1 MIRCAVAW
9 INILNNSPSQ
19 NLYLKFRQTGIDIYN
34 QTGEFCSII
43 LRDFQLPQKF
53 SSPNHNQST
62 MKKLILTGAAL
73 IAFAAATQA
82 QIFQNGIQQFAQQIQ
97 SGTGQTGVIS
107 QLKGD
112 GTNYGNYA
120 ITFQGTS
127 SNTGA
132 NQANITQNGGP
143 NPDGTGGGPNS
154 GSQGNRGA
162 ITQNGGPGN
171 LANINQNGGPDGI
184 SGGGVSTS
192 ATISAP
198 GQDGNFAGILQQGS
212 NNTALINENNNSRR
226 NAAEVY
232 QNGNGLN
239 GTILQSNGSV
249 NNKASINQGF
259 VNNNAGVPITNSVA
273 TINQGKINAGD
284 ASASAAIAE
293 SIGNT
298 ANITQSVS
306 NVQAVISQG
315 SSSIGGGNPGRA
327 EGSTA
332 GITQNAVNSFV
343 AFIEQ
348 GVNSGESIGSRATIT
363 VTGENNTVGFV
374 TQGSG
379 PGGTDNGSTASI
391 SMAGTTSQ
399 AVIQQAF
406 AGGQTDGDAAT
417 ITQSSAVQNSI
428 AFINQ
433 GNGAATFSRN
443 DKATINQT
451 GQNNLS
457 GIVQNSV
464 SAGAGQANGSDN
476 IATVKQMNGVST
488 VQAFIEQGVSSNG
501 ETAQAVRNQ
510 ATITQSSGTG
520 LQARIGQG
528 SLNQGSAILTTQNG
542 TNTGTT
548 AAMLGSIA
556 NDNMATITQSGGNNQ
571 IATVLQSGRNNLG
584 TITQSAGSNNSAQI
598 VQTGNSRFGRAVITQ
613 SSSGNG
619 NDARAFQ
626 FAGTNADG
634 RGAYGNEIEI
644 SQVGTGSNNVA
655 IAQQGFQG
663 ATSSSNDNFIRFTQ
677 NGSNNQARMLQTG
690 NNNFVDVTQN
700 GNDNV
705 LQGTAGPGTF
715 ASQQGYNNRLTL
727 VQNSGSGAGKVFT
740 YTQIGNNNTQNVVQS
755 NP

>member
-1 MIRCAVAW
+1 
-9 INILNNSPSQ
+9 
-19 NLYLKFRQTGIDIYN
+19 
-34 QTGEFCSII
+34 
-43 LRDFQLPQKF
+43 
-53 SSPNHNQST
+53 

-97 SGTGQTGVIS
+97 SGTNQNGVIS
-107 QLKGD
+107 QQQGT

-127 SNTGA
+127 SNTGT
-132 NQANITQNGGP
+132 NTANINQNGGP
-143 NPDGTGGGPNS
+143 TTAPGPPPTIGPGQ

-171 LANINQNGGPDGI
+171 LANINQNGGPDGL
-184 SGGGVSTS
+184 SGGGTSVS

-198 GQDGNFAGILQQGS
+198 GEDGNFAGILQQGS
-212 NNTALINENNNSRR
+212 NNTANINENNNSRR

-239 GTILQSNGSV
+239 GTINQSNGSV
-249 NNKASINQGF
+249 NNKASVNQGF
-259 VNNNAGVPITNSVA
+259 VNNNAGMPITNSTA
-273 TINQGKINAGD
+273 TINQGKLNAGD
-284 ASASAAIAE
+284 ASASAALAE

-315 SSSIGGGNPGRA
+315 SSGLFGEPPGRA

-332 GITQNAVNSFV
+332 GITQNAVNTGFV
-343 AFIEQ
+343 AAILQ
-348 GVNSGESIGSRATIT
+348 GIDSGESIGSRATIT
-363 VTGENNTVGFV
+363 ITGENNTLGGIA
-374 TQGSG
+374 QGAG
-379 PGGTDNGSTASI
+379 TGGLDNGSTASI

-399 AVIQQAF
+399 AIIQQGTF
-406 AGGQTDGDAAT
+406 GQSDGDGAT
-417 ITQSSAVQNSI
+417 ITQSSAVQNGSAQI
-428 AFINQ
+428 YQ
-433 GNGAATFSRN
+433 GNGANTFSRN

-451 GQNNLS
+451 GQNNQSL
-457 GIVQNSV
+457 VQQNST
-464 SAGAGQANGSDN
+464 SFFGTGQSNGSDN
-476 IATVKQMNGVST
+476 IATVMQTNGVSN
-488 VQAFIEQGVSSNG
+488 VLGNINQGVSNG
-501 ETAQAVRNQ
+501 GGTAQAVRNQ
-510 ATITQSSGTG
+510 ATLTQSSGTG
-520 LQARIGQG
+520 HFAYIGQG
-528 SLNQGSAILTTQNG
+528 TDDDGGADLATQDG
-542 TNTGTT
+542 TNAPGAT
-548 AAMLGSIA
+548 AVLGLIA
-556 NDNMATITQSGGNNQ
+556 NDNMATITQSGGNNMT
-571 IATVLQSGRNNLG
+571 ARVLQSGRNNLG
-584 TITQSAGSNNSAQI
+584 TIIQSAGSNSTAQI
-598 VQTGNSRFGRAVITQ
+598 VQTSNSRFGRAVITQ
-613 SSSGNG
+613 SSSGN
-619 NDARAFQ
+619 NNLAQAFQ

-644 SQVGTGSNNVA
+644 SQVGTGSNNTA

-690 NNNFVDVTQN
+690 NNNFVDVTQTS
-700 GNDNV
+700 NDNR
-705 LQGTAGPGTF
+705 LEGTGGMGTF

-727 VQNSGSGAGKVFT
+727 VQNSNGGTGKVFT

>member
-1 MIRCAVAW
+1 
-9 INILNNSPSQ
+9 
-19 NLYLKFRQTGIDIYN
+19 
-34 QTGEFCSII
+34 
-43 LRDFQLPQKF
+43 
-53 SSPNHNQST
+53 
-62 MKKLILTGAAL
+62 MKKVLLTGAAL

-97 SGTGQTGVIS
+97 SGTNQTGVIS
-107 QLKGD
+107 QQQGT

-127 SNTGA
+127 SNTGM
-132 NQANITQNGGP
+132 NTANINQNGGP
-143 NPDGTGGGPNS
+143 TTAPGPPPTIGPGQ

-171 LANINQNGGPDGI
+171 LATINQNGGPDGL
-184 SGGGVSTS
+184 SGGGTSVS

-198 GQDGNFAGILQQGS
+198 GEDGNFAGILQQGS
-212 NNTALINENNNSRR
+212 NNTAQIDENNNSRR

-232 QNGNGLN
+232 QNGNQLT

-249 NNKASINQGF
+249 NNKASVNQGF
-259 VNNNAGVPITNSVA
+259 VNNNAGTPITNSQA
-273 TINQGKINAGD
+273 TINQGKLNAGD
-284 ASASAAIAE
+284 ASASAALAE

-306 NVQAVISQG
+306 NVNATINQG
-315 SSSIGGGNPGRA
+315 STDGLFFGANPGRA

-332 GITQNAVNSFV
+332 GITQSAVNGFV
-343 AFIEQ
+343 ALIDQ
-348 GVNSGESIGSRATIT
+348 GVDSGESIGSRATLTI
-363 VTGENNTVGFV
+363 TGENNTVGFI

-379 PGGTDNGSTASI
+379 TGSTENGSTASI

-399 AVIQQAF
+399 AQILQASG
-406 AGGQTDGDAAT
+406 GGQTDGNAAT
-417 ITQSSAVQNSI
+417 ITQSSAVQGSTAGI
-428 AFINQ
+428 VQ
-433 GNGAATFSRN
+433 GLGTSTFSRN

-451 GQNNLS
+451 GQTNN
-457 GIVQNSV
+457 GQIVQNSILFG
-464 SAGAGQANGSDN
+464 SGGQANGSDN
-476 IATVKQMNGVST
+476 IATLRQINGVSNVT
-488 VQAFIEQGVSSNG
+488 GQINQGVNTG
-501 ETAQAVRNQ
+501 AGTAQAVRNQ

-528 SLNQGSAILTTQNG
+528 TDLAGGASLTTQNG

-548 AAMLGSIA
+548 AAVLGLIA
-556 NDNMATITQSGGNNQ
+556 NDNMATITQSGGTNMR
-571 IATVLQSGRNNLG
+571 ATILQSGRNNLG
-584 TITQSAGSNNSAQI
+584 TITQSAGSNSTAQI
-598 VQTGNSRFGRAVITQ
+598 VQTSNSRFGRAVITQ
-613 SSSGNG
+613 SSSGNA
-619 NDARAFQ
+619 NTAQAFQ

-634 RGAYGNEIEI
+634 RGSFGNEIEI
-644 SQVGTGSNNVA
+644 NQIGTGSNNTA

-690 NNNFVDVTQN
+690 NNNFVDVTQTS
-700 GNDNV
+700 NDNR
-705 LQGTAGPGTF
+705 LEGTGGLGTF

-727 VQNSGSGAGKVFT
+727 VQNSNGGAGKVFT